1 MLGVIPAVTVP
12 IAGVGLPAFNQVAV
26 GAHCQ
31 ERNEGCKDEP
41 VIPVPGT
48 VHGQVSIADREAR
61 RVNHA
66 AS

>member
-1 MLGVIPAVTVP
+1 MSVAATIAEIVTGDGFPA
-12 IAGVGLPAFNQVAV
+12 LNQDAI
-26 GAHCQ
+26 GAHRQ
-31 ERNEGCKDEP
+31 ERNERRKDEP